1 MKFIIYPA
9 LTLAFFLTACSTSKD
24 NSKIK
29 KMNTTGIP
37 LAPEIFKSK
46 IERTLSSI
54 EEQDTAVSF
63 IDYEFYS
70 TPKSPWQDSINHWIG
85 DFLHATSALESE
97 NYEYQVLTHDYFY
110 NALKQFEVNFES
122 VRNVSESQGVWFYEA
137 TVDIDESFADYAQVS
152 GKAFFYTGGA
162 HPNSS
167 LVNGVYTKEDARKL
181 KLTDVTSDVLKFN
194 KIAEKHFRKAREM
207 GKNEDLKADFW
218 FENGVFIC
226 NDNFKF
232 DSNGITF
239 TFNAYEVAPYY
250 FGPTVFT
257 VPLNEVSEILKIK
270 FK

>member
-1 MKFIIYPA
+1 MKFIIYTS
-9 LTLAFFLTACSTSKD
+9 LTLAFFLTACSTSKN
-24 NSKIK
+24 NSKAK

-37 LAPEIFKSK
+37 LAPEVFKSK
-46 IERTLSSI
+46 IERTLSSG
-54 EEQDTAVSF
+54 EGMDTVVSF

-85 DFLHATSALESE
+85 DFLHATSALESGK
-97 NYEYQVLTHDYFY
+97 YEYRGLTHEFFY

-122 VRNVSESQGVWFYEA
+122 VRNVAESQGVWFYEA
-137 TVDIDESFADYAQVS
+137 TVDIDQSFSNYAQVS

-167 LVNGVYTKEDARKL
+167 LVNGVYSKDGAHKL

-194 KIAEKHFRKAREM
+194 MIAEKHFRKARGI
-207 GKNEDLKADFW
+207 GKNQDLKADFW
-218 FENGVFIC
+218 FEHGFFAC

-250 FGPTVFT
+250 LGPTEFT
-257 VPLNEVSEILKIK
+257 VPLREVSEILKIK
-270 FK
+270 L